1 MPDPDD
7 NDLPGGATGG
17 GAGSQPNQGT
27 RITWR
32 GIVDDE
38 TEAARARK
46 HPIRTGIGRAAS
58 AGLVAVGLKRGRN
71 DDGTPADRHTG
82 RLLAIVGVF
91 VAVLLVFSMLHIVP
105 AGTVLVPVTLGD
117 AQTAETQGLHVTLP
131 WPLTRVTSMSVRVQN
146 YTMAAANIRG
156 TDKPVI
162 VLGSDGASGTVDATV
177 LYRLNPHRA
186 SDVYTNIGV
195 NFGTVLVQPTS
206 RKCIRDN
213 FANYPMVQ
221 AATTAFKALG
231 DQISDCISH
240 TIEPQGIDL
249 VEFQLRQV
257 VLSTSLS
264 AAVNQKVAA
273 QQAALA
279 QLFNE
284 QAAELG
290 ADITRINAKAQ
301 SDAQIIVAC
310 GGTAKTEKRNGI
322 DVAIVTPNP
331 TGLCQADKLTSNEL
345 TYQYIQAIRD
355 LINSKNN
362 VTVILQNP
370 NGNNPITLPAGGST
384 SSTTTGK

>member
-7 NDLPGGATGG
+7 NDLPGGPAG
-17 GAGSQPNQGT
+17 GAARPQPGQGT

-46 HPIRTGIGRAAS
+46 HPIRTGIGRAIS
-58 AGLVAVGLKRGRN
+58 AALVAVGLKRGRN
-71 DDGTPADRHTG
+71 DDGTPAPRHTG
-82 RLLAIVGVF
+82 RLVGIVGVL
-91 VAVLLVFSMLHIVP
+91 VVVLLVFSMLHIVP
-105 AGTVLVPVTLGD
+105 AGTVLIPVTLGD

-146 YTMAAANIRG
+146 YTMAAANIPG

-221 AATTAFKALG
+221 AATTAFKSLG

-264 AAVNQKVAA
+264 AAVNAKVAA
-273 QQAALA
+273 QQNALA

-301 SDAQIIVAC
+301 SDAQLIVAC
-310 GGTAKTEKRNGI
+310 GGTVTSKKQNGI

-331 TGLCQADKLTSNEL
+331 TGVCQAPQLNSNEL
-345 TYQYIQAIRD
+345 TYQYIQAVRD

-362 VTVILQNP
+362 VTVILGQN
-370 NGNNPITLPAGGST
+370 GSLPLTIPATGST

>member
-1 MPDPDD
+1 MPDPEDPD
-7 NDLPGGATGG
+7 SPASTGPGRSRSGQGA
-17 GAGSQPNQGT
+17 
-27 RITWR
+27 RVTWR

-46 HPIRTGIGRAAS
+46 HPVRNAIGRGLGS
-58 AGLVAVGLKRGRN
+58 ALVAVGLKRPRN
-71 DDGTPADRHTG
+71 ADGTLGDRHTG
-82 RLLAIVGVF
+82 RLVTIVGAI
-91 VAVLLVFSMLHIVP
+91 VAVLIVFSMLHIVP

-131 WPLTRVTSMSVRVQN
+131 WPITRVTSMSVRVQN
-146 YTMAAANIRG
+146 YTMAAANIPG

-186 SDVYTNIGV
+186 SDVFTNIGV

-221 AATTAFKALG
+221 AATTAFKSLG

-257 VLSTSLS
+257 VLSNSLS
-264 AAVNQKVAA
+264 AAVNAKVAA
-273 QQAALA
+273 QQNALA

-301 SDAQIIVAC
+301 SDAQLIVAC
-310 GGTAKTEKRNGI
+310 GGTVTSKKQNGI
-322 DVAIVTPNP
+322 DVAVVKPNP
-331 TGLCQADKLTSNEL
+331 TGVCQAPQLNSNEL

-362 VTVILQNP
+362 VSVILSP
-370 NGNNPITLPAGGST
+370 NGSIPITLPTGATST
-384 SSTTTGK
+384 ATTTK